1 MYNYAFPSDVSRFGC
16 LARKIDEGPIEPNL
30 WPVMSECCADVHH
43 TYDLMC
49 DDFGF
54 PSSPPAPCAHSIR
67 LWIFPQCLNPF
78 QHKNNTTHPNVFCRL
93 EKKEKN
99 FFHPH
104 RRSHFFPIQHD
115 ACSLSFVW
123 YRMNFLCVPF
133 TFHFYTD
140 DGKNTIHRTTTSC
153 RSFQNNIN
161 IFKWIDDNKRKKR
174 RGEK

>member
-1 MYNYAFPSDVSRFGC
+1 MDNYAFPGNVSRFGC
-16 LARKIDEGPIEPNL
+16 LARKIDEGPIELNL
-30 WPVMSECCADVHH
+30 WPVMSECCAVVHH

-104 RRSHFFPIQHD
+104 RRSHFFPSSTMPARSHLYDIEWIFYVFRSHFIFTLMMGKTPSTEQQHHVEV
-115 ACSLSFVW
+115 F
-123 YRMNFLCVPF
+123 
-133 TFHFYTD
+133 
-140 DGKNTIHRTTTSC
+140 RTT
-153 RSFQNNIN
+153 
-161 IFKWIDDNKRKKR
+161 
-174 RGEK
+174 